1 MRPVFF
7 IHLYRNRLRVHAA
20 QELLAGFG
28 VAVAVALVFATLV
41 ANESIAGSAEEVVH
55 TVIGPANLQIR
66 TSAPGGFEEHLLA
79 QVEHLAGVKQAA
91 PLLEQTATIDTTH
104 GRRLTV
110 DLAGADTA
118 LATLDGLA
126 HTLPAR
132 VLSSEGIG
140 LTTATANALGIS
152 SAYDASRSS
161 TSISLRLGGRAY
173 TLKVSAVLGREAA
186 GALSGAQVAVMPLGR
201 LQQLAGLQERI
212 SRVLIQTGPGR
223 EAAVRSGLQAL
234 SGGRLAV
241 TPADQD
247 VTLLRQALG
256 PSGQAS
262 GLFAAISA
270 LLGFLFAFNAM
281 LLTVPERRQAIA
293 DLRVEGA
300 RRSAIV
306 QMVIFQGLCLGIV
319 ASLVGLL
326 AGYELSVK
334 VFHQSPGYLA
344 QAFTLGGKTIIG
356 AQPLLL
362 ALAGGVLATVLAS
375 MVPLLDL
382 RGGRAMDAVYLDD
395 DTPGNELSFATKGRL
410 PITALVLLLLASALF
425 VLVSS
430 AALVV
435 CVMLAFVTVLAVP
448 TALQGILRTVTAIAD
463 RYQRLMLLPVAI
475 TSLRATTMRSLALAA
490 TGAVALFGSIALGGA
505 RGDLLRGL
513 NNFATTYV
521 ANADIWVLNP
531 YDTAGT
537 NSFRADSYTSRIAGI
552 QGVKSVRAFQSE
564 FMNISNRRVWIIARP
579 PGASTALLKSQI
591 VAGNAATATA
601 RLDKGGWVAVSRQI
615 AEAQHVKLGAPLI
628 LPTPSGN
635 VELKLAAMTTNFG
648 WTAGA
653 VLMSTADY
661 SHLWKTREPTALGV
675 ELNPGASVAHV
686 QRAID
691 TVLGSAGGLEAVT
704 ASKRAERFES
714 IASEGLSQLGAI
726 ATLLV
731 FAAILAMIAALGSS
745 IWQQRESL
753 AGLRVEGAKRSQLRG
768 VLLIEALLMLSAGCV
783 TGALAGICGQIVI
796 DGYLKHVTGFPVA
809 SLTTGW
815 RPLEIFAFVIV
826 VVLAVAAIPGW
837 FASRVPPTF
846 ALDE

>member
-55 TVIGPANLQIR
+55 TVIGPANLQLR
-66 TSAPGGFEEHLLA
+66 TSAPGGFNEHLLA

-104 GRRLTV
+104 GRALTV

-126 HTLPAR
+126 HTLPAGI
-132 VLSSEGIG
+132 LSSNGIG
-140 LTTATANALGIS
+140 LTTTTANALGIS
-152 SAYDASRSS
+152 SAYDTSRA
-161 TSISLRLGGRAY
+161 TSISLRLRGKAY

-201 LQQLAGLQERI
+201 LQQLAGLQGRI
-212 SRVLIQTGPGR
+212 SRILIQTEPGR
-223 EAAVRSGLQAL
+223 EAAVRSGLQTL
-234 SGGRLAV
+234 SGERLAV

-306 QMVIFQGLCLGIV
+306 QLVIFQGLCLGIV

-326 AGYELSVK
+326 AGYELSVN
-334 VFHQSPGYLA
+334 VFHQTPGYLA
-344 QAFTLGGKTIIG
+344 QAFILGGKTIIG

-362 ALAGGVLATVLAS
+362 SLAGGALATVLAS

-395 DTPGNELSFATKGRL
+395 DTPGNELNFATKGRL

-430 AALVV
+430 AALIV

-448 TALQGILRTVTAIAD
+448 TALQGILRTVTAVAN

-537 NSFRADSYTSRIAGI
+537 NSFRADSYTSRIALI
-552 QGVKSVRAFQSE
+552 QGVKSARAFQSE
-564 FMNISNRRVWIIARP
+564 FMNIGNRRVWIIARP
-579 PGASTALLKSQI
+579 PGTSTALLRSQI
-591 VAGNAATATA
+591 VTGNATTATA

-615 AEAQHVKLGAPLI
+615 AEAQHVKLGALLI

-661 SHLWKTREPTALGV
+661 SHLWKTTEPTALGV
-675 ELNPGASVAHV
+675 ELNPDASVTHV

-768 VLLIEALLMLSAGCV
+768 VLLIEALLMLSAGCL
-783 TGALAGICGQIVI
+783 TGALAGIYGQIVI

-815 RPLEIFAFVIV
+815 RPLRDLRIR
-826 VVLAVAAIPGW
+826 GR
-837 FASRVPPTF
+837 SRPRSRSRTRLVRLTRPSNVR
-846 ALDE
+846 AR